1 MALNGNALGDAV
13 VTALE
18 GVDGSM
24 TDDQK
29 AQLTTAWHAIGTAIV
44 TYITANA
51 QVASSVTVSSVTGV
65 TSGPGTSGPG
75 SGSATG
81 TIS

>member
-18 GVDGSM
+18 GVDPSM

-29 AQLTTAWHAIGTAIV
+29 AQLTSAWHAIGTAIV
-44 TYITANA
+44 AYVTANA
-51 QVASSVTVSSVTGV
+51 QVSSSVTVSSVSGV
-65 TSGPGTSGPG
+65 TTGPGTSGPG